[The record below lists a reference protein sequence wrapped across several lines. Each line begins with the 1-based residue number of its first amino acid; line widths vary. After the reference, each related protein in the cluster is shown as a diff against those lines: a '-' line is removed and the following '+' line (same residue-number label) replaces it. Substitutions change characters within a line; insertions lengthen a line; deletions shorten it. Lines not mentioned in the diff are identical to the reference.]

1 MEEMSVTSGDPRK
14 GKAYVAN
21 SPEGMNGT
29 TVAEMQLTNYNRDR
43 RTSIDYDVNNT
54 DFNEDAIADAIDLDQ
69 DMDDSEKGSVRRV

>member
-1 MEEMSVTSGDPRK
+1 
-14 GKAYVAN
+14 
-21 SPEGMNGT
+21 
-29 TVAEMQLTNYNRDR
+29 MQLTNYNRDR

>member
-1 MEEMSVTSGDPRK
+1 
-14 GKAYVAN
+14 
-21 SPEGMNGT
+21 MNGT